1 MHCGQSGH
9 LSRNCPKQT
18 ARNLPTVE
26 ACGALIE
33 FLSSL
38 PESSKNK
45 TAVLLVP
52 GETTAS
58 LNPGNPY

>member
-1 MHCGQSGH
+1 MHYRQSDH
-9 LSRNCPKQT
+9 LARNCPKQA
-18 ARNLPTVE
+18 ARNLPTAE

-38 PESSKNK
+38 PESSKNE

-52 GETTAS
+52 GGTTAA
-58 LNPGNPY
+58 LNPGNLY